1 MDPWIHDTALLVT
14 TNPLFGLELR
24 IVIDYELSAVVIRDL
39 VCNQL
44 FSYYRYTVQQF
55 LFNNWELDY
64 DFDTV

>member
-39 VCNQL
+39 VCNQ
-44 FSYYRYTVQQF
+44 QF